1 MDKNQATGLIL
12 IAIMLISYFTFFAP
26 ESTLTEQESVEEV
39 TTPNKST
46 KLNIKLLMTPS

>member
-39 TTPNKST
+39 KEEKTKTTT
-46 KLNIKLLMTPS
+46 